1 MRNQFRRCTVLQ
13 DMTTPP
19 AVRPLRPS
27 SLSLVTLES
36 LPCGCVAGVYRARP
50 TIVELELVEVKG
62 PHCLFRGHQ
71 AGKVMRLG
79 VPGEFD

>member
-1 MRNQFRRCTVLQ
+1 MAAHI
-13 DMTTPP
+13 P
-19 AVRPLRPS
+19 VRSSRPS

-36 LPCGCVAGVYRARP
+36 MPCGCVAGVYQAKP

-62 PHCLFRGHQ
+62 PHCLYRGHE

-79 VPGEFD
+79 VPGQGD

>member
-1 MRNQFRRCTVLQ
+1 
-13 DMTTPP
+13 MTLNP
-19 AVRPLRPS
+19 AARHPRS
-27 SLSLVTLES
+27 SSMSLVTLES
-36 LPCGCVAGVYRARP
+36 LPCGCVAGVYQARP

-62 PHCLFRGHQ
+62 PHCLYRGHQ